1 MFSAKLNQP
10 FPKSLKKKKKIKG
23 LHACSTISLKKD
35 GGGEVFSLTDI
46 IIKNVL

>member
-10 FPKSLKKKKKIKG
+10 FPKSLNKKKIKG

-46 IIKNVL
+46 IMKNVL